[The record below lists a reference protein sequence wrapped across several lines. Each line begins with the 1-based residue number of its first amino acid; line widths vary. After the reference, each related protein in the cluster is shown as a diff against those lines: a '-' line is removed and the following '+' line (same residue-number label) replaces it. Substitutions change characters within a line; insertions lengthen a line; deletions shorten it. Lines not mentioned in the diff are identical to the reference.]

1 MVRHWGQCAP
11 SKRAR
16 GVRLVYS
23 RGDVTAF
30 VKSLIYFGEIVV
42 IAIRGSHRPRIIL
55 ATHPH
60 HEMRI
65 TPETEMNT
73 PQSDHIP
80 TPTRRHFVQRAAT
93 GLAALLAGPLHPA
106 GAETMAG
113 QPAVLTGSRFDLAVE
128 SRHVDFTGR
137 RVNAVTVN
145 GSSPG
150 PTLKCREGDTVTIA
164 LTNHL
169 PVETS
174 IHWHGMRVPS
184 SMDGVPGLSF
194 AGIAPG
200 KTFVYRFPL
209 PQNGTYWYHSHSGFQ
224 EQTGLIGALIIE
236 PKDKDPIACDRD
248 YVVLLSDWSD
258 TSAETLF
265 SNLKKQ
271 SDYYDF
277 HKRTAG
283 TFIDNVRTQ
292 GLRFTVADRLNWG
305 RMNMSPTDI
314 ADVTSATYVYLMNGR
329 PANANWTALFTPGE
343 RVRLRLINGS
353 AMTFFDV
360 RIPGLPLTVVQADGN
375 YVQPVTV
382 DEIRLGVAGVQVKL
396 CSGSGCGTDRA
407 THPHR
412 YQFTRRRLPIRI

>member
-1 MVRHWGQCAP
+1 
-11 SKRAR
+11 
-16 GVRLVYS
+16 
-23 RGDVTAF
+23 
-30 VKSLIYFGEIVV
+30 
-42 IAIRGSHRPRIIL
+42 
-55 ATHPH
+55 
-60 HEMRI
+60 
-65 TPETEMNT
+65 
-73 PQSDHIP
+73 
-80 TPTRRHFVQRAAT
+80 
-93 GLAALLAGPLHPA
+93 
-106 GAETMAG
+106 MAG

-150 PTLKCREGDTVTIA
+150 TTLKCREGDTVTIA

-292 GLRFTVADRLNWG
+292 GLRSTVADRLNWG